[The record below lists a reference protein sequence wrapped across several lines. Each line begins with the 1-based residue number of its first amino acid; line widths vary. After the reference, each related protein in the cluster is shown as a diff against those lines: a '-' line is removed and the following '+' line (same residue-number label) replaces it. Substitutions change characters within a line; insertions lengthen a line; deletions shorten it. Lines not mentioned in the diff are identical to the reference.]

1 MKSEKA
7 KRYLLKVVAP
17 IAMMYPEYPEEC
29 DLKLGEAKR
38 AVELAEQEAEAR
50 MRKELTRW
58 NDPNKPPTDE
68 MRVIAKV
75 VLPNGATLV
84 TGAAVLRARHV
95 RRLFA
100 HHAHS
105 GRDRQ
110 PARDVDRLPAR
121 RLLREIRREPLRG
134 RGHPD
139 PAAGRGAGARRFDP
153 QRTYSFPLL

>member
-17 IAMMYPEYPEEC
+17 TATMYPEYPEEC

-84 TGAAVLRARHV
+84 TGAWYAVNEFPTGWSVDLDRTFENLHV
-95 RRLFA
+95 LGWR
-100 HHAHS
+100 
-105 GRDRQ
+105 
-110 PARDVDRLPAR
+110 PIY
-121 RLLREIRREPLRG
+121 ENE
-134 RGHPD
+134 
-139 PAAGRGAGARRFDP
+139 
-153 QRTYSFPLL
+153 

>member
-84 TGAAVLRARHV
+84 TGAWYAVNEFQTGWSVDLDRTFENLRVLGWRPIYENGDN
-95 RRLFA
+95 R
-100 HHAHS
+100 
-105 GRDRQ
+105 
-110 PARDVDRLPAR
+110 
-121 RLLREIRREPLRG
+121 
-134 RGHPD
+134 
-139 PAAGRGAGARRFDP
+139 
-153 QRTYSFPLL
+153 